1 MVTSTA
7 ESGARQRYAEPASR
21 RWSRWWL
28 NRSVRAKGLTVLA
41 VPLTVLTAV
50 ICTGLTLQLR
60 ERAER
65 QAGIAANNLIRTAQ
79 AVVADAIDAE
89 TGARGYGATAN
100 RLFLD
105 EYTAAVARLDTDLSA
120 LRHAAPGH
128 VERRQADAVTH
139 SAVSEFAMLAR
150 ILTKIDAGTS
160 GAGLITDLRSD
171 KTQMDRLRSQVAT
184 MIDAPT
190 NLLAQKR
197 LAITRLESN
206 ITTVSLIGLALGLL
220 AGLVGVGLFSSGISR
235 RVKVTADNAERL
247 GRGEPLHP
255 TPASRDEL
263 GRLSDAHARAERVL
277 TARLADLSAAR
288 DEALLATRA
297 KNVFLSR
304 TSHELRTPLNAILGF
319 SQLLEMADLCAE
331 DRDSTMRILSAGRHL
346 LVLINEVIDIARVE
360 SGELGLSVEPV
371 RMDDLISDVVAL
383 LGPLAAARAITVEQE
398 PGDASLAVFADHQ
411 RLRQVLINLGSN
423 AVKYNHHGGMI
434 RIGAKT
440 HDGDTVDL
448 TVSDTGPGL
457 TGEEMSGIFVPFERL
472 DAAERGIEGTGI
484 GLPLALALTEAM
496 HGHLS
501 VTSNRGQGSVFTV
514 RLPQAPAV
522 ASNLDTVPLLPP
534 VTVLPV
540 NSDTTAQR
548 PLVVLSIEDNIA
560 NSEVLARLFRTW
572 PHTTLHAALSGHA
585 GLDLASRHHPDVILL
600 DLHLPDL
607 PGEEVLA
614 RLRADPATADI
625 PVAVLSADASPAT
638 IRRLH
643 SSGIVSYLTKPLDLR
658 ELATLLNDLSP
669 QGGNPDRSVTTTK
682 RTARR

>member
-1 MVTSTA
+1 VAPTA
-7 ESGARQRYAEPASR
+7 ENGARQHCVERPSQ
-21 RWSRWWL
+21 RWSGWWL

-41 VPLTVLTAV
+41 IPLTVLTAV
-50 ICTGLTLQLR
+50 ICTGLTLQLE

-65 QAGIAANNLIRTAQ
+65 QVGVAANGLIRTAQ
-79 AVVADAIDAE
+79 AVLGDAVDAE
-89 TGARGYGATAN
+89 TGVRGYGATAD

-105 EYTAAVARLDTDLSA
+105 VYTVAVARLDPDLSA
-120 LRHAAPGH
+120 LRLAAPGP
-128 VERRQADAVTH
+128 VERRQAAVVTR
-139 SAVSEFAMLAR
+139 SAVGEFAILVR

-160 GAGLITDLRSD
+160 GAGLITDLQSG
-171 KTQMDRLRSQVAT
+171 KTQMDRLRSQVST
-184 MIDAPT
+184 LIDGPAK
-190 NLLAQKR
+190 LLVLKR
-197 LAITRLESN
+197 FAITRLEST
-206 ITTVSLIGLALGLL
+206 ITTVSLVGLALGLL

-235 RVKVTADNAERL
+235 RVKVAADNADRL

-255 TPASRDEL
+255 TPASGDEL
-263 GRLSDAHARAERVL
+263 GRLSDSHIQAERVL
-277 TARLADLSAAR
+277 ATRLADLSAAR

-319 SQLLEMADLCAE
+319 SQLLEMADLSAE
-331 DRDSTMRILSAGRHL
+331 DRDSTVRILSAGRHL

-371 RMDDLISDVVAL
+371 RMDELVNDVVAL
-383 LGPLAAARAITVEQE
+383 LGPLAAARAITVEQQ
-398 PGDASLAVFADHQ
+398 PSDGSLAVYADHQ

-434 RIGAKT
+434 RIGFQAQ
-440 HDGDTVDL
+440 DRDTVDL

-457 TGEEMSGIFVPFERL
+457 TVEEMSSIFVPFERL
-472 DAAERGIEGTGI
+472 DAAEHGIEGTGI

-496 HGHLS
+496 HGHLT
-501 VTSNRGQGSVFTV
+501 VTSDPSHGSAFTV
-514 RLPQAPAV
+514 RLPRAPAV
-522 ASNLDTVPLLPP
+522 ASLLDAAPTPP
-534 VTVLPV
+534 PAMVLPV

-548 PLVVLSIEDNIA
+548 PLVVLSIEDNLA

-572 PHTTLHAALSGHA
+572 PDTTLHAALSGHA
-585 GLDLASRHHPDVILL
+585 GLDLANRHHPDVILL

-614 RLRADPATADI
+614 RLHADPATAGI
-625 PVAVLSADASPAT
+625 PIAVLSADASPAT
-638 IRRLH
+638 IRRLQ

-658 ELATLLNDLSP
+658 ELATLLNDLSRRA
-669 QGGNPDRSVTTTK
+669 GRYDRPVSTTK
-682 RTARR
+682 RTSRR

>member
-1 MVTSTA
+1 VAPTA
-7 ESGARQRYAEPASR
+7 DSGARQNREHHPSR
-21 RWSRWWL
+21 RWSGWWL

-50 ICTGLTLQLR
+50 ICTGLTFQLE

-65 QAGIAANNLIRTAQ
+65 QTGIAANRLIRTAQ
-79 AVVADAIDAE
+79 AVLADAVEAE
-89 TGARGYGATAN
+89 TGIRGYGATAD
-100 RLFLD
+100 RIFLD
-105 EYTAAVARLDTDLSA
+105 PYTAAVARLDADLSA
-120 LRHAAPGH
+120 LRHATPRS
-128 VERRQADAVTH
+128 VERRQADAVTR
-139 SAVSEFAMLAR
+139 STIDEFAMLSR
-150 ILTKIDAGTS
+150 ILTKIDAGTT
-160 GAGLITDLRSD
+160 GAGLTADLLSA
-171 KTQMDRLRSQVAT
+171 KTQMGRLRSQIAT
-184 MIDAPT
+184 LTDGPT
-190 NLLAQKR
+190 ELLAQKR
-197 LAITRLESN
+197 LAITRLESK
-206 ITTVSLIGLALGLL
+206 IKAVSLVGLALGLL
-220 AGLVGVGLFSSGISR
+220 AGLVGIGLFSSGISR
-235 RVKVTADNAERL
+235 RVKVTAENADRL

-263 GRLSDAHARAERVL
+263 GRLSDSHAQADRVL

-319 SQLLEMADLCAE
+319 SQLLEMGDLSAE

-371 RMDDLISDVVAL
+371 RMDDLVDDVVAL
-383 LGPLAAARAITVEQE
+383 LGPLAAARSITVDQQ
-398 PGDASLAVFADHQ
+398 PSDASLTVYADHQ

-434 RIGAKT
+434 SIGFKA
-440 HDGDTVDL
+440 HDQDIVDL

-457 TGEEMSGIFVPFERL
+457 TADEMSSIFIPFERL

-496 HGHLS
+496 HGHLT
-501 VTSNRGQGSVFTV
+501 VTSEPGHGSTFTI
-514 RLPQAPAV
+514 RLPRAPAV
-522 ASNLDTVPLLPP
+522 ASTLDTTPLPPP
-534 VTVLPV
+534 VTVLAA

-572 PHTTLHAALSGHA
+572 PGTTLHAALSGHA
-585 GLDLASRHHPDVILL
+585 GLELAGRHQPDIILL

-607 PGEEVLA
+607 PGEQVLA

-638 IRRLH
+638 IRRLQ
-643 SSGIVSYLTKPLDLR
+643 SSGIVAYLTKPLDLR
-658 ELATLLNDLSP
+658 ELATLLNAISP
-669 QGGNPDRSVTTTK
+669 QPDHSDRSVTTPK
-682 RTARR
+682 RTAPR